1 MERLSSMLV
10 LAIVLCVAGGFA
22 MSFQPAL
29 NAELARG
36 AGSAIWAAL
45 ISVAMSTLVMT
56 LVVLVFQ
63 LPAPGRGLLTIPPW
77 GWLGGATGVAF
88 ICASLWSVGQ
98 LGLTGVI
105 VLAVAGQF
113 LGAALADHF
122 GLFNLPKRSFD
133 LTRLGGLLLIAS
145 GVTLILRR
153 L

>member
-1 MERLSSMLV
+1 MERVSSMLA
-10 LAIVLCVAGGFA
+10 LAIVICIGAGFA
-22 MSFQPAL
+22 MSFQPVF

-36 AGSAIWAAL
+36 AGSPFWAAL
-45 ISVAMSTLVMT
+45 ISVGVSTLAMT
-56 LVVLVFQ
+56 VLVLVFRV
-63 LPAPGRGLLTIPPW
+63 PPPGWGLLTIPPW
-77 GWLGGATGVAF
+77 GWLGGTVGVMF
-88 ICASLWSVGQ
+88 ICATIWSVGR

-122 GLFNLPKRSFD
+122 GLFNLVRRPFD

-145 GVTLILRR
+145 GVALILRR